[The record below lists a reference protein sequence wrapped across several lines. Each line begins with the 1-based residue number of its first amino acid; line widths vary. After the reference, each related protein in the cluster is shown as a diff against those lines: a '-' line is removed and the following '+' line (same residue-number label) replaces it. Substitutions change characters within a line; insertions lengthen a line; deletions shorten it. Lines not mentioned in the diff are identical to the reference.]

1 LVIEDFWE
9 KRLTPRRRREATMTT
24 HPLKLALA
32 GLLLTCAA
40 PLWAADIALVIG
52 NENYEEIRDLRRGD
66 NVVSAASALDR
77 AGIDVVG
84 ARNADLSEMQS
95 SVAQFVQMA
104 PNADGLIV
112 VLSGRFMHSATDTY
126 LLPVDSDRPGIARL
140 SFNALPLSTVLA
152 VLSASPERAVLV
164 LVGDG
169 ESDQYGAYLRAG
181 IGQPTIP
188 EGVTI
193 VSANTRE
200 GAGFMR
206 DVLAEPGASIPDAV
220 GATRGMRAAGYL
232 PDNYAFL
239 TPEAVVDEA
248 EVGYWELVQE
258 LDTLNAYR
266 RYLER
271 YPNGAHAD
279 EARQRVESYTDEP
292 NRRARLAEEALNLTR
307 ENRQQIQRAL
317 TILDFR
323 PRGIDGIF
331 GPGTRGAIS
340 RWQDANNLRVTSY
353 LNVAQINRLL
363 QQGQARAEEQAAEA
377 EARRLEL
384 ERQDRDYW
392 SRTGLNGGEDNFRAY
407 LQRYPD
413 GLYAEI
419 ANARLAAIDER
430 KRNRAERRD
439 RRAWEQAQELN
450 SLQGYRVY
458 LNAFPNGVFA
468 DEARA
473 RIAVYEEE
481 AANAAILERARA
493 EEESLGLNR
502 VTRQLVERRL
512 NVLGLKPGRVDGEF
526 NDRTRRAIRRFQDR
540 RNLEVTG
547 YLNEA
552 TMVRLL
558 AGGIISLFE

>member
-1 LVIEDFWE
+1 
-9 KRLTPRRRREATMTT
+9 MTT
-24 HPLKLALA
+24 NPLKLALA
-32 GLLLTCAA
+32 GLLLACAA

-52 NENYEEIRDLRRGD
+52 NEDYDEIRDLRRGD
-66 NVVSAASALDR
+66 NVVAAASALER

-84 ARNADLSEMQS
+84 ARNADLSELQS
-95 SVAQFVQMA
+95 SVAQFAQMA

-112 VLSGRFMHSATDTY
+112 VLSGRFMHSATDTF
-126 LLPVDSDRPGIARL
+126 LLPVDTDRPGIARL

-169 ESDQYGAYLRAG
+169 ESDQIGAYLQAG

-200 GAGFMR
+200 GARFMR
-206 DVLAEPGASIPDAV
+206 DVLAAPGASIPDAV

-232 PDNYAFL
+232 PDGYAFL
-239 TPEAVVDEA
+239 ELEDAPEIDEA
-248 EVGYWELVQE
+248 EAGYWELVQE
-258 LDTLNAYR
+258 LDTVNAYR
-266 RYLER
+266 RYLDR
-271 YPNGAHAD
+271 YPNGPHAD
-279 EARQRVESYTDEP
+279 EAQQRVDAYTNEP

-307 ENRQQIQRAL
+307 EQRQQVQRAL
-317 TILDFR
+317 TILDYR

-331 GPGTRGAIS
+331 GPGTRGAIA
-340 RWQDANNLRVTSY
+340 RWQDANNLRSTTY
-353 LNVAQINRLL
+353 LNAAQTNRLL
-363 QQGQARAEEQAAEA
+363 QQGQARAEEMEAAA

-392 SRTGLNGGEDNFRAY
+392 RRTGENGGEGNFRAY
-407 LQRYPD
+407 LERYPD

-419 ANARLAAIDER
+419 ANARLEAIDER

-450 SLQGYRVY
+450 SLDGYRAY
-458 LNAFPNGVFA
+458 LSAFPNGVFA
-468 DEARA
+468 DEAQA
-473 RIAVYEEE
+473 RVRVYEEE
-481 AANAAILERARA
+481 AANANALARARA
-493 EEESLGLNR
+493 EEDALGLNP

-512 NVLGLKPGRVDGEF
+512 NALGLKPGRVDGQF
-526 NDRTRRAIRRFQDR
+526 NERTRRAIRRFQDR
-540 RNLEVTG
+540 RNLQVTG
-547 YLNEA
+547 YLNEP

>member
-1 LVIEDFWE
+1 
-9 KRLTPRRRREATMTT
+9 MTT
-24 HPLKLALA
+24 NPLKLALA
-32 GLLLTCAA
+32 GLLLACAA

-52 NENYEEIRDLRRGD
+52 NEDYDEIRDLRRGD
-66 NVVSAASALDR
+66 NVVAAASALER

-84 ARNADLSEMQS
+84 ARNADLSELQS
-95 SVAQFVQMA
+95 SVAQFAQMA

-112 VLSGRFMHSATDTY
+112 VLSGRFMHSATDTF
-126 LLPVDSDRPGIARL
+126 LLPVDTDRPGIARL

-169 ESDQYGAYLRAG
+169 ESDQIGAYLQAG

-200 GAGFMR
+200 GARFMR
-206 DVLAEPGASIPDAV
+206 DVLAAPGASIPDAV

-232 PDNYAFL
+232 PDGFAFL
-239 TPEAVVDEA
+239 ELEDAPEIDEA
-248 EVGYWELVQE
+248 EAGYWELVQE
-258 LDTLNAYR
+258 LDTVNAYR
-266 RYLER
+266 RYLDR
-271 YPNGAHAD
+271 YPNGPHAD
-279 EARQRVESYTDEP
+279 EAQQRVDAYTNEP

-307 ENRQQIQRAL
+307 EQRQQVQRAL
-317 TILDFR
+317 TILDYR

-331 GPGTRGAIS
+331 GPGTRGAIA
-340 RWQDANNLRVTSY
+340 RWQDANNLRSTTY
-353 LNVAQINRLL
+353 LNAAQTNRLL
-363 QQGQARAEEQAAEA
+363 QQGQARAEEMEAAA

-392 SRTGLNGGEDNFRAY
+392 RRTGENGGEGNFRAY
-407 LQRYPD
+407 LERYPD

-419 ANARLAAIDER
+419 ANARLEAIDER

-450 SLQGYRVY
+450 SLDGYRAY
-458 LNAFPNGVFA
+458 LSAFPNGVFA
-468 DEARA
+468 DEAQA
-473 RIAVYEEE
+473 RVRVYEEE
-481 AANAAILERARA
+481 AANANALARARA
-493 EEESLGLNR
+493 EEDALGLNP

-512 NVLGLKPGRVDGEF
+512 NALGLKPGRVDGQF
-526 NDRTRRAIRRFQDR
+526 NERTRRAIRRFQDR
-540 RNLEVTG
+540 RNLQVTG
-547 YLNEA
+547 YLNEP

>member
-1 LVIEDFWE
+1 
-9 KRLTPRRRREATMTT
+9 MTT
-24 HPLKLALA
+24 NPLKLALA
-32 GLLLTCAA
+32 GLLLACAA

-52 NENYEEIRDLRRGD
+52 NEDYDEIRDLRRGD
-66 NVVSAASALDR
+66 NVVAAASALER

-84 ARNADLSEMQS
+84 ARNADLSELQS
-95 SVAQFVQMA
+95 SVAQFAQMA

-112 VLSGRFMHSATDTY
+112 VLSGRFMHSATDTF
-126 LLPVDSDRPGIARL
+126 LLPVDTDRPGIARL

-169 ESDQYGAYLRAG
+169 ESDQIGAYLQAG

-200 GAGFMR
+200 GARFMR
-206 DVLAEPGASIPDAV
+206 DVLAAPGASIPDAV

-232 PDNYAFL
+232 PDGYAFL
-239 TPEAVVDEA
+239 ELEDAPEIDEA
-248 EVGYWELVQE
+248 EAGYWELVQE
-258 LDTLNAYR
+258 LDTVNAYR
-266 RYLER
+266 RYLDR
-271 YPNGAHAD
+271 YPNGPHAD
-279 EARQRVESYTDEP
+279 EAQQRVDAYTNEP

-307 ENRQQIQRAL
+307 EQRQQVQRAL
-317 TILDFR
+317 TILDYR
-323 PRGIDGIF
+323 PRGIDGSF
-331 GPGTRGAIS
+331 GPGTRGAIA
-340 RWQDANNLRVTSY
+340 RWQDANNLRSTTY
-353 LNVAQINRLL
+353 LNAAQTNRLL
-363 QQGQARAEEQAAEA
+363 QQGQARAEEMEAAA

-392 SRTGLNGGEDNFRAY
+392 RRTGENGGEGNFRAY
-407 LQRYPD
+407 LERYPD

-419 ANARLAAIDER
+419 ANARLEAIDER

-450 SLQGYRVY
+450 SLDGYRAY
-458 LNAFPNGVFA
+458 LSAFPNGVFA
-468 DEARA
+468 DEAQA
-473 RIAVYEEE
+473 RVRVYEEE
-481 AANAAILERARA
+481 AANANALARARA
-493 EEESLGLNR
+493 EEDALGLNP

-512 NVLGLKPGRVDGEF
+512 NALGLKPGRVDGQF
-526 NDRTRRAIRRFQDR
+526 NERTRRAIRRFQDR
-540 RNLEVTG
+540 RNLQVTG
-547 YLNEA
+547 YLNEP

>member
-1 LVIEDFWE
+1 
-9 KRLTPRRRREATMTT
+9 MTT
-24 HPLKLALA
+24 NPLKLALA
-32 GLLLTCAA
+32 GLLLACAA

-52 NENYEEIRDLRRGD
+52 NEDYDEIRDLRRGD
-66 NVVSAASALDR
+66 NVVAAASALER

-84 ARNADLSEMQS
+84 ARNADLSELQS
-95 SVAQFVQMA
+95 SVAQYAQMA

-112 VLSGRFMHSATDTY
+112 VLSGRFMHSATDTF
-126 LLPVDSDRPGIARL
+126 LLPVDTDRPGIARL

-169 ESDQYGAYLRAG
+169 ESDQIGAYLQAG

-200 GAGFMR
+200 GARFMR
-206 DVLAEPGASIPDAV
+206 DVLAAPGASIPDAV

-232 PDNYAFL
+232 PDGFAFL
-239 TPEAVVDEA
+239 ELEDAPEIDEA
-248 EVGYWELVQE
+248 EAGYWELVQE
-258 LDTLNAYR
+258 LDTINSYR
-266 RYLER
+266 RYLDR
-271 YPNGAHAD
+271 YPNGPHAD
-279 EARQRVESYTDEP
+279 EAQQRVDAYTNEP

-307 ENRQQIQRAL
+307 EQRQQVQRAL
-317 TILDFR
+317 TILDYR

-331 GPGTRGAIS
+331 GPGTRGAIA
-340 RWQDANNLRVTSY
+340 RWQDANNLRSTTY
-353 LNVAQINRLL
+353 LNAAQTNRLL
-363 QQGQARAEEQAAEA
+363 QQGQARAEEMEAAA

-392 SRTGLNGGEDNFRAY
+392 RRTGENGGEGNFRAY
-407 LQRYPD
+407 LERYPD

-419 ANARLAAIDER
+419 ANARLEAIDER

-450 SLQGYRVY
+450 SLDGYRAY
-458 LNAFPNGVFA
+458 LSAFPNGVFA
-468 DEARA
+468 DEAQA
-473 RIAVYEEE
+473 RVRVYEEE
-481 AANAAILERARA
+481 AANANALARARA
-493 EEESLGLNR
+493 EEDALGLNP

-512 NVLGLKPGRVDGEF
+512 NALGLKPGRVDGQF
-526 NDRTRRAIRRFQDR
+526 NERTRRAIRRFQDR
-540 RNLEVTG
+540 RNLQVTG
-547 YLNEA
+547 YLNEP

>member
-1 LVIEDFWE
+1 
-9 KRLTPRRRREATMTT
+9 MTT
-24 HPLKLALA
+24 NPLKLALA
-32 GLLLTCAA
+32 GLLLACAA

-52 NENYEEIRDLRRGD
+52 NEDYDEIRDLRRGD
-66 NVVSAASALDR
+66 NVVAAASALER

-84 ARNADLSEMQS
+84 ARNADLSELQS
-95 SVAQFVQMA
+95 SVAQFAQMA

-112 VLSGRFMHSATDTY
+112 VLSGRFMHSATDTF
-126 LLPVDSDRPGIARL
+126 LLPVDTDRPGIARL

-169 ESDQYGAYLRAG
+169 ESDQIGAYLQAG

-200 GAGFMR
+200 GARFMR
-206 DVLAEPGASIPDAV
+206 DVLAAPGASIPDAV

-232 PDNYAFL
+232 PDGYAFL
-239 TPEAVVDEA
+239 ELEDAPEIDEA
-248 EVGYWELVQE
+248 EAGYWELVQE
-258 LDTLNAYR
+258 LDTVNAYR
-266 RYLER
+266 RYLDR
-271 YPNGAHAD
+271 YPNGPHAD
-279 EARQRVESYTDEP
+279 EAQQRVDAYTNEP

-307 ENRQQIQRAL
+307 EQRQQVQRAL
-317 TILDFR
+317 TILDYR

-331 GPGTRGAIS
+331 GPGTRGAIA
-340 RWQDANNLRVTSY
+340 RWQDANNLRSTTY
-353 LNVAQINRLL
+353 LNAAQTNRLL
-363 QQGQARAEEQAAEA
+363 QQGQARAEEMEAAA

-392 SRTGLNGGEDNFRAY
+392 RRTGENGGEGNFRAY
-407 LQRYPD
+407 LERYPD

-450 SLQGYRVY
+450 SLDGYRAY

-468 DEARA
+468 DEAQA
-473 RIAVYEEE
+473 RVRVYEEE
-481 AANAAILERARA
+481 SANANALARARA
-493 EEESLGLNR
+493 EEDALGLNP

-512 NVLGLKPGRVDGEF
+512 NALGLKPGRVDGQF
-526 NDRTRRAIRRFQDR
+526 NERTRRAIRRFQDR
-540 RNLEVTG
+540 RNLQVTG
-547 YLNEA
+547 YLNEP

>member
-1 LVIEDFWE
+1 
-9 KRLTPRRRREATMTT
+9 MTT
-24 HPLKLALA
+24 NPLKLALA
-32 GLLLTCAA
+32 GLLLACAA

-52 NENYEEIRDLRRGD
+52 NEDYDEIRDLRRGD
-66 NVVSAASALDR
+66 NVVAAASALER

-84 ARNADLSEMQS
+84 ARNADLSELQS
-95 SVAQFVQMA
+95 SVAQFAQMA

-112 VLSGRFMHSATDTY
+112 VLSGRFMHSATDTF
-126 LLPVDSDRPGIARL
+126 LLPVDTDRPGIARL

-169 ESDQYGAYLRAG
+169 ESDQIGAYLQAG

-200 GAGFMR
+200 GARFMR
-206 DVLAEPGASIPDAV
+206 DVLAAPGASIPDAV

-232 PDNYAFL
+232 PDGFAFL
-239 TPEAVVDEA
+239 ELEDAPEIDEA
-248 EVGYWELVQE
+248 EAGYWELVQE
-258 LDTLNAYR
+258 LDTVNAYR
-266 RYLER
+266 RYLDR
-271 YPNGAHAD
+271 YPNGPHAD
-279 EARQRVESYTDEP
+279 EAQQRVDAYTNEP

-307 ENRQQIQRAL
+307 EQRQQVQRAL
-317 TILDFR
+317 TILDYR

-331 GPGTRGAIS
+331 GPGTRGAIA
-340 RWQDANNLRVTSY
+340 RWQDANNLRSTTY
-353 LNVAQINRLL
+353 LNAAQTNRLL
-363 QQGQARAEEQAAEA
+363 QQGQARAEEMEAAA

-392 SRTGLNGGEDNFRAY
+392 RRTGENGGEGNFRAY
-407 LQRYPD
+407 LERYPD

-450 SLQGYRVY
+450 SLDGYRAY
-458 LNAFPNGVFA
+458 LSAFPNGVFA
-468 DEARA
+468 DEAQA
-473 RIAVYEEE
+473 RVRVYEEE
-481 AANAAILERARA
+481 AANANALARARA
-493 EEESLGLNR
+493 EEDALGLNP

-512 NVLGLKPGRVDGEF
+512 NALGLKPGRVDGQF
-526 NDRTRRAIRRFQDR
+526 NERTRRAIRRFQDR
-540 RNLEVTG
+540 RNLQVTG
-547 YLNEA
+547 YLNEP

>member
-1 LVIEDFWE
+1 
-9 KRLTPRRRREATMTT
+9 MTT
-24 HPLKLALA
+24 NPLKLALA
-32 GLLLTCAA
+32 GLLLACAA

-52 NENYEEIRDLRRGD
+52 NEDYDEIRDLRRGD
-66 NVVSAASALDR
+66 NVVAAASALER

-84 ARNADLSEMQS
+84 AHNADLSELQS
-95 SVAQFVQMA
+95 SVAQFAQMA

-112 VLSGRFMHSATDTY
+112 VLPGRFMHSATDTF
-126 LLPVDSDRPGIARL
+126 LLPVDTDRPGIARL

-169 ESDQYGAYLRAG
+169 ESDQIGAYLQAG

-200 GAGFMR
+200 GARFMR
-206 DVLAEPGASIPDAV
+206 DVLAAPGASIPDAV

-232 PDNYAFL
+232 PDGYAFL
-239 TPEAVVDEA
+239 ELEDAPEIDEA
-248 EVGYWELVQE
+248 EAGYWELVQE
-258 LDTLNAYR
+258 LDTVNAYR
-266 RYLER
+266 RYLDR
-271 YPNGAHAD
+271 YPNGPHAD
-279 EARQRVESYTDEP
+279 EAQQRVDAYTNEP

-307 ENRQQIQRAL
+307 EQRQQVQRAL
-317 TILDFR
+317 TILDYR

-331 GPGTRGAIS
+331 GPGTRGAIA
-340 RWQDANNLRVTSY
+340 RWQDANNLRSTTY
-353 LNVAQINRLL
+353 LNAAQTNRLL
-363 QQGQARAEEQAAEA
+363 QQGQARAEEMEAAA

-392 SRTGLNGGEDNFRAY
+392 RRTGENGGEGNFRAY
-407 LQRYPD
+407 LERYPD

-450 SLQGYRVY
+450 SLDGYRAY

-468 DEARA
+468 DEAQA
-473 RIAVYEEE
+473 RVRVYEEE
-481 AANAAILERARA
+481 AANANALARARA
-493 EEESLGLNR
+493 EEDALGLNP

-512 NVLGLKPGRVDGEF
+512 NALGLKPGRVDGQF
-526 NDRTRRAIRRFQDR
+526 NERTRRAIRRFQDR
-540 RNLEVTG
+540 RNLQVTG
-547 YLNEA
+547 YLNEP

>member
-1 LVIEDFWE
+1 
-9 KRLTPRRRREATMTT
+9 MTT
-24 HPLKLALA
+24 NPLKLALA
-32 GLLLTCAA
+32 GLLLACAA

-52 NENYEEIRDLRRGD
+52 NEDYDEIRDLRRGD
-66 NVVSAASALDR
+66 NVVAAASALER

-84 ARNADLSEMQS
+84 ARNADLSELQS
-95 SVAQFVQMA
+95 SVAQFAQMA

-112 VLSGRFMHSATDTY
+112 VLSGRFMHSATDTF
-126 LLPVDSDRPGIARL
+126 LLPVDTDRPGIARL

-169 ESDQYGAYLRAG
+169 ESDQIGAYLQAG

-200 GAGFMR
+200 GARFMR
-206 DVLAEPGASIPDAV
+206 DVLAAPGASIPDAV

-232 PDNYAFL
+232 PDGYAFL
-239 TPEAVVDEA
+239 ELEDAPEIDEA
-248 EVGYWELVQE
+248 EAGYWELVQE
-258 LDTLNAYR
+258 LDTVNAYR
-266 RYLER
+266 RYLDR
-271 YPNGAHAD
+271 YPNGPHAD
-279 EARQRVESYTDEP
+279 EAQQRVDAYTNEP

-307 ENRQQIQRAL
+307 EQRQQVQRAL
-317 TILDFR
+317 TILDYR

-331 GPGTRGAIS
+331 GPGTRGAIA
-340 RWQDANNLRVTSY
+340 RWQDANNLRSTTY
-353 LNVAQINRLL
+353 LNAAQTNRLL
-363 QQGQARAEEQAAEA
+363 QQGQARAEEMEAAA

-392 SRTGLNGGEDNFRAY
+392 RRTGENGGEGNFRAY
-407 LQRYPD
+407 LERYPD

-450 SLQGYRVY
+450 SLDGYRAY

-468 DEARA
+468 DEAQA
-473 RIAVYEEE
+473 RVRVYEEE
-481 AANAAILERARA
+481 AANANALARARA
-493 EEESLGLNR
+493 EEDALGLNP

-512 NVLGLKPGRVDGEF
+512 NALGLKPGRVDGQF
-526 NDRTRRAIRRFQDR
+526 NERTRRAIRRFQDR
-540 RNLEVTG
+540 RNLQVTG
-547 YLNEA
+547 YLNEP